1 MAYQFK
7 SKTLQA
13 IQAKREQQ
21 AREVVTGIAA
31 DFNRVKQK
39 VEELYGERGQNSA
52 VRRQELAAAAT
63 VKLKS
68 AAIGFGG
75 EVTIN
80 DFNNLRA
87 DVENLYKLLA
97 QIANKP
103 K

>member
-39 VEELYGERGQNSA
+39 VEELYGERVQNSA
-52 VRRQELAAAAT
+52 VRRQEFSAAGT
-63 VKLKS
+63 VKMQSEVLQRS
-68 AAIGFGG
+68 AD
-75 EVTIN
+75 VTYLE
-80 DFNNLRA
+80 FNRLRA
-87 DVENLYKLLA
+87 DVENVYRLLA

>member
-39 VEELYGERGQNSA
+39 VEELYGERGQDSA
-52 VRRQELAAAAT
+52 VRRQELASAAT
-63 VKLKS
+63 VKPKS

-75 EVTIN
+75 DVTIN

>member
-52 VRRQELAAAAT
+52 VRRTELSPAPSAGMKTEAIARDGDVTYQE
-63 VKLKS
+63 
-68 AAIGFGG
+68 
-75 EVTIN
+75 
-80 DFNNLRA
+80 FNRLRT
-87 DVENLYKLLA
+87 DVENLYKLLS
-97 QIANKP
+97 QIANK
-103 K
+103 KK

>member
-39 VEELYGERGQNSA
+39 VEELYGDRVQDSA
-52 VRRQELAAAAT
+52 VRRQEFAAAGT
-63 VKLKS
+63 VKMQSGLVS
-68 AAIGFGG
+68 RDGD
-75 EVTIN
+75 VTYLE
-80 DFNNLRA
+80 FNRLRA
-87 DVENLYKLLA
+87 DVENIYILLA

>member
-63 VKLKS
+63 VKMLS
-68 AAIGFGG
+68 GSIGRDGD
-75 EVTIN
+75 VTYQE
-80 DFNNLRA
+80 FNRLRA

>member
-39 VEELYGERGQNSA
+39 VEELYGERGQDSA
-52 VRRQELAAAAT
+52 VRRQELASAAT

-75 EVTIN
+75 EVTMN

>member
-63 VKLKS
+63 VKPQS

-75 EVTIN
+75 DVTVG
-80 DFNNLRA
+80 DFNKLRA

-103 K
+103 Q

>member
-7 SKTLQA
+7 SKTPQA
-13 IQAKREQQ
+13 IQAKRQQQ

-39 VEELYGERGQNSA
+39 VEELYGERGQDSA
-52 VRRQELAAAAT
+52 VRRQELASAAT

>member
-52 VRRQELAAAAT
+52 IRRQELAGLTRVKIKTGGILVETTMEQRIAA
-63 VKLKS
+63 LQ
-68 AAIGFGG
+68 
-75 EVTIN
+75 E
-80 DFNNLRA
+80 

-97 QIANKP
+97 QIARKQQ
-103 K
+103 

>member
-80 DFNNLRA
+80 DFNKLRA